1 MTSEIGKQP
10 EEKGIKLM
18 ERLKEVRKEIA
29 FVDEKYYKQS
39 REIVFKDGT
48 VWRFNLEDFDLEELG
63 F

>member
-39 REIVFKDGT
+39 REIFFKDGT

>member
-1 MTSEIGKQP
+1 
-10 EEKGIKLM
+10 M